1 MRLLV
6 KGQVFEVLEDSMSA
20 PLPVTIHKADIQFQE
35 DTCTIDGFND
45 IVSDILIDTLKENE
59 LIDEC
64 ADDFKRKL

>member
-20 PLPVTIHKADIQFQE
+20 PLPVMIQKADIQFQE

-45 IVSDILIDTLKENE
+45 IVSDILVDTLKENE
-59 LIDEC
+59 LIEEC